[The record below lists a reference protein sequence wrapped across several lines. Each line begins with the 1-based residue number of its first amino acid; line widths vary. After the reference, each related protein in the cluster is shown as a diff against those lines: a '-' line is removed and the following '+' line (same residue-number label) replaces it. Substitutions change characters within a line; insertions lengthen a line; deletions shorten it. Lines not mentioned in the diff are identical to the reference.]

1 MEYHQFF
8 PQFPKHLQKTETKRK
23 SLVKRKFEESKT
35 STFEPSP
42 SKIKKSVN
50 TEHAY
55 ISKEIPDA
63 KIKKLTKKIDALCQ
77 IVCRWEK

>member
-1 MEYHQFF
+1 MLSTTQKCNTISFF
-8 PQFPKHLQKTETKRK
+8 TVSTTLAKTESKRK
-23 SLVKRKFEESKT
+23 SVKRKFVESKT

-55 ISKEIPDA
+55 ISKETPDA
-63 KIKKLTKKIDALCQ
+63 KIKKLTKKINALHQ
-77 IVCRWEK
+77 KV